1 MMAEFA
7 DRPAGQQAIQVT
19 EATTLV
25 FASFWPRAGR
35 DLPHFAFGGDCPGN
49 LVRHPSKTR
58 MALRFNVGNSIFGV
72 GLRQLALPGGFDDRA
87 ADSKEPG
94 NRRFRQKLN
103 PINLVL

>member
-35 DLPHFAFGGDCPGN
+35 DPTCVPFGEPVAVLPIDTGF
-49 LVRHPSKTR
+49 LV
-58 MALRFNVGNSIFGV
+58 
-72 GLRQLALPGGFDDRA
+72 
-87 ADSKEPG
+87 
-94 NRRFRQKLN
+94 
-103 PINLVL
+103 